1 LNDNYRFNRILIFY
15 AFNYLIKRRDEMPT
29 FLGRIIL
36 VIFIVGYVSATHSQV
51 KNNKADDNTDLLSA
65 VCILYPTEGNETT
78 GIVKFTQTSEGIK
91 IVADVKGLTSGKHG
105 FHIHEFGDCSR
116 LDGKSAGGHFNPDNK
131 KHGAPDG
138 SERHVG
144 DLGNLEADK
153 DGKAH
158 YERIDNLISFT
169 GLNSIIGMAIIV
181 HAGEDDLTSQPTG
194 NAGARLA
201 CGVIGTAKQ

>member
-1 LNDNYRFNRILIFY
+1 
-15 AFNYLIKRRDEMPT
+15 MQT
-29 FLGRIIL
+29 FLGKLIL
-36 VIFIVGYVSATHSQV
+36 VIFIVGSVSVIHSQV
-51 KNNKADDNTDLLSA
+51 QDNKTDNNTDLLSA

-91 IVADVKGLTSGKHG
+91 IVADIEGLTPGKHG

-116 LDGKSAGGHFNPDNK
+116 LDGKSAGGHFNPDDK

-144 DLGNLEADK
+144 DLGNLVAGE

-158 YERIDNLISFT
+158 YEWTDSNISFT
-169 GLNSIIGMAIIV
+169 GLNSVIGRAIIV

-201 CGVIGTAKQ
+201 CGVIGLAKQ

>member
-1 LNDNYRFNRILIFY
+1 MQTFLVRFILLIF
-15 AFNYLIKRRDEMPT
+15 FVGPV
-29 FLGRIIL
+29 F
-36 VIFIVGYVSATHSQV
+36 VIHAQV
-51 KNNKADDNTDLLSA
+51 KDNKADNNTDLLSA
-65 VCILYPTEGNETT
+65 VCILHPTEGSETS
-78 GIVKFTQTSEGIK
+78 GIVKFTQTPEGIK
-91 IVADVKGLTSGKHG
+91 IVAEVKELTPGKHG

-116 LDGKSAGGHFNPDNK
+116 LDGKSAGGHFNPDDK

-144 DLGNLEADK
+144 DLGNLIANE

-158 YERIDNLISFT
+158 YEWTDNYISFT
-169 GLNSIIGMAIIV
+169 GLNSIMGRAIIV

-201 CGVIGTAKQ
+201 CGVIGLAKQ